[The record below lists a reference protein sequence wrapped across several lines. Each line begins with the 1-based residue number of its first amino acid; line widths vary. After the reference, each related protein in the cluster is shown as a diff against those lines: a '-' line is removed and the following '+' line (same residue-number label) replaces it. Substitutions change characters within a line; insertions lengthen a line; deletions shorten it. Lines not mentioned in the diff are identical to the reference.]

1 MDVKSKT
8 SRVQTRL
15 RSVVDLIVFLSSV
28 SRAAAA
34 AAAAAAAHNKMI
46 GNVLFNAAAALRLLY

>member
-1 MDVKSKT
+1 M
-8 SRVQTRL
+8 QTRL

-28 SRAAAA
+28 SAAA

-46 GNVLFNAAAALRLLY
+46 ANVQLTAVRLLY